1 MFGQNE
7 TNLIGRVGAE
17 PVITTTNSGGRV
29 VTFSVATDESYT
41 NKNGERVQRTE
52 WHRVVTFIP
61 GLVNRIASLQ
71 KKGALKGK
79 LVQIRGKSRTRS
91 YQEQSEAKPRY
102 ITEILIDMNGIFMP
116 LEKITVTAE
125 TAPAPA
131 APAPAAPAPA
141 VPAPAVP
148 DTLPDTLPETP
159 AEAAPAATPATTPAV
174 APVATPEVLPEETP
188 AAEVKAAA

>member
-125 TAPAPA
+125 AAPTPAAPAPA

-141 VPAPAVP
+141 A
-148 DTLPDTLPETP
+148 PDTLPETP
-159 AEAAPAATPATTPAV
+159 AEAAPAATPAT
-174 APVATPEVLPEETP
+174 P

>member
-79 LVQIRGKSRTRS
+79 LVQIRGKNRTRS

-125 TAPAPA
+125 A

-141 VPAPAVP
+141 PAPAVP
-148 DTLPDTLPETP
+148 DTIPGTLPETP
-159 AEAAPAATPATTPAV
+159 AEAAPAATPAT
-174 APVATPEVLPEETP
+174 P

>member
-125 TAPAPA
+125 AAPAPADVAPAPAPA

-141 VPAPAVP
+141 AS
-148 DTLPDTLPETP
+148 DTLPETS
-159 AEAAPAATPATTPAV
+159 AEAAPAATPATTPAA
-174 APVATPEVLPEETP
+174 APVATPATP

>member
-29 VTFSVATDESYT
+29 VSFSVATDESYT

-125 TAPAPA
+125 AT
-131 APAPAAPAPA
+131 PAPA
-141 VPAPAVP
+141 VPAPAPAPAVS
-148 DTLPDTLPETP
+148 DTLPETS
-159 AEAAPAATPATTPAV
+159 AEAAPAATPATTPAA
-174 APVATPEVLPEETP
+174 APVATPATP

>member
-17 PVITTTNSGGRV
+17 PVITSTNSGGRV

-125 TAPAPA
+125 A

-141 VPAPAVP
+141 DVAPAAS
-148 DTLPDTLPETP
+148 DTLPGTLPETP

>member
-17 PVITTTNSGGRV
+17 PVITSTNSGGRV
-29 VTFSVATDESYT
+29 VSFSVATDESYT

-102 ITEILIDMNGIFMP
+102 ITEVLIDMNGIFMP

-125 TAPAPA
+125 AAPAPADVAPAPAPA
-131 APAPAAPAPA
+131 AP
-141 VPAPAVP
+141 
-148 DTLPDTLPETP
+148 DTLPGTLPETS
-159 AEAAPAATPATTPAV
+159 AEAAPAATPATTPAA
-174 APVATPEVLPEETP
+174 APLANPATP

>member
-29 VTFSVATDESYT
+29 VSFSVATDESYT

-125 TAPAPA
+125 A
-131 APAPAAPAPA
+131 APAPATPA
-141 VPAPAVP
+141 V
-148 DTLPDTLPETP
+148 PDTLPETP

>member
-52 WHRVVTFIP
+52 WHRVVTFMP

-125 TAPAPA
+125 A
-131 APAPAAPAPA
+131 APAPAAP
-141 VPAPAVP
+141 
-148 DTLPDTLPETP
+148 T
-159 AEAAPAATPATTPAV
+159 PAATPATTPAV

>member
-7 TNLIGRVGAE
+7 TNLIGRVGVE

-125 TAPAPA
+125 ATPAPA
-131 APAPAAPAPA
+131 AP
-141 VPAPAVP
+141 
-148 DTLPDTLPETP
+148 
-159 AEAAPAATPATTPAV
+159 APAATPATTPAV
-174 APVATPEVLPEETP
+174 APVAPPEVLPEETP

>member
-125 TAPAPA
+125 A
-131 APAPAAPAPA
+131 ASAPA
-141 VPAPAVP
+141 VS
-148 DTLPDTLPETP
+148 DTLPGTLPETP
-159 AEAAPAATPATTPAV
+159 AEAAPAATPA
-174 APVATPEVLPEETP
+174 ATPETP

>member
-52 WHRVVTFIP
+52 WHRVVTFMP

-125 TAPAPA
+125 A
-131 APAPAAPAPA
+131 APAPAASAPA
-141 VPAPAVP
+141 VPAPAA
-148 DTLPDTLPETP
+148 PDTLPETS
-159 AEAAPAATPATTPAV
+159 AESAPATTPAV
-174 APVATPEVLPEETP
+174 APVAPPATP
-188 AAEVKAAA
+188 ANDAVAA

>member
-125 TAPAPA
+125 A
-131 APAPAAPAPA
+131 APAPADVAPA
-141 VPAPAVP
+141 PAPAVP
-148 DTLPDTLPETP
+148 DTLPETP
-159 AEAAPAATPATTPAV
+159 AESVPAATPATTPAV